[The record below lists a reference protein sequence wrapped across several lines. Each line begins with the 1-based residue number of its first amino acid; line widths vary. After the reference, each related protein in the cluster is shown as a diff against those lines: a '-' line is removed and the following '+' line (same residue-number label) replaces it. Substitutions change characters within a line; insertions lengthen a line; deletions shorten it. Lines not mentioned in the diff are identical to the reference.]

1 MKRQL
6 FESLKVTPYTSAAA
20 IDREGFDS
28 AVLGAAVTAAG
39 TLAVAVTECD
49 TSTGTFTAVA
59 DDRVTVNTPFAAK
72 TVAIGDTPAWNLD
85 LIGCKRYIKITITAA
100 SSAAAT
106 YALALGDP
114 REPPVV

>member
-6 FESLKVTPYTSAAA
+6 FESLKVTPYTSAAV

-49 TSTGTFTAVA
+49 TASGTYKAVA
-59 DDRVTVNTPFAAK
+59 DDRVAVGTPFTAK
-72 TVAIGDTPAWNLD
+72 SVANGDNPTWNLD

-100 SSAAAT
+100 SSAAAS

-114 REPPVV
+114 REAPVV